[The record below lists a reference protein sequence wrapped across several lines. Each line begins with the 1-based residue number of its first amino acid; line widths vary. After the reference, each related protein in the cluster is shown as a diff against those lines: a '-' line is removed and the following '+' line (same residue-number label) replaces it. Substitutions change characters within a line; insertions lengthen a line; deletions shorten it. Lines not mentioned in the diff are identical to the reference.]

1 MRLLTIIGD
10 DGAHRLGV
18 QVGKGVVDVAASLA
32 DRKGLRV
39 LRAGAAP
46 VPATIDDLLAGGRQA
61 QQALAAHI
69 QGALADTPRATW
81 FQAESSL
88 RLGPCLPHPGK
99 IVCVG
104 LNYRQHAAEAGLA
117 VPGTPVLFSKY
128 GNALAGPGEA
138 IPLPAGAEQYDYEV
152 ELAVVIGRRARN
164 VSEADALNYVF
175 GYCTANDLSARDLQ
189 NRTSQWLLGKTLDK
203 FLPLGAY
210 LVTADEV
217 GDPQNLQ
224 LRTWVNGSLRQNS
237 NTGDMIFPV
246 AYVISYISRYF
257 TLEPGDLISTGTPQ
271 GVIAGMADKHW
282 LRAGDEVTVE
292 VEKLG
297 RLSNVMV
304 AGE

>member
-1 MRLLTIIGD
+1 MRLLTIIGN

-18 QVGKGVVDVAASLA
+18 QAGKGVVDVAASLA
-32 DRKGLRV
+32 DRKP
-39 LRAGAAP
+39 GATP
-46 VPATIDDLLAGGRQA
+46 VPATIGDLLAGGRQA
-61 QQALAAHI
+61 QQVLAAHI
-69 QGALADTPRATW
+69 QDALADTPRAAW
-81 FQAESSL
+81 YQAESVL

-99 IVCVG
+99 IICVG

-164 VSEADALNYVF
+164 ISETEALNHVF
-175 GYCTANDLSARDLQ
+175 GYCTANDLSARDQQ

-203 FLPLGAY
+203 FLPIGAH

-224 LRTWVNGSLRQNS
+224 LRTWVNGSLRQDS

-246 AYVISYISRYF
+246 AHIISYISRYF

>member
-18 QVGKGVVDVAASLA
+18 QAGKGVVDVAASLA
-32 DRKGLRV
+32 ERKGLRV

-69 QGALADTPRATW
+69 QGALTDTPRATW

-164 VSEADALNYVF
+164 VSEADALNCVF

-297 RLSNVMV
+297 RLSNVLV